1 MNILF
6 LALDINI
13 GDKTGDS
20 IHMRELATSLARIG
34 NEVFLI
40 VAYIENIE
48 SNLDWAKKI
57 PNLHLFFNKCGK
69 RFKNLSTLA
78 YSRKIAKKYRA
89 QIIYERRFSPKIGV
103 ALSKLLRIPAI
114 IELNGI
120 SDIEAEM
127 LGRTQKRKGISRP
140 IRKFISRYLFRNV
153 DSVVAVTHGIKRE
166 VIVRYGVKSD
176 KVFVIQNGA
185 NVNLFKSMGRTL
197 CREKFGLNQSDKY
210 VCFVGNLA
218 PWQGVENLV
227 KASPLIFEKEMK
239 VRFLIVGDGI
249 LGETLR
255 MMVKE
260 INMDERFHF
269 LGKIPYENVPFII
282 NASDVCVAPFIRKR
296 NEKIGLSPLKIYEY
310 LACGIPVVASDI
322 EGVGDF
328 LLETGS
334 GIAVE
339 PENYEA
345 LAQGIIELLHKEEVR
360 KVMGRNGRD
369 AVVKE
374 HSWDSVAEKVVEVCK
389 PLI

>member
-1 MNILF
+1 M
-6 LALDINI
+6 
-13 GDKTGDS
+13 
-20 IHMRELATSLARIG
+20 
-34 NEVFLI
+34 
-40 VAYIENIE
+40 
-48 SNLDWAKKI
+48 
-57 PNLHLFFNKCGK
+57 
-69 RFKNLSTLA
+69 
-78 YSRKIAKKYRA
+78 
-89 QIIYERRFSPKIGV
+89 
-103 ALSKLLRIPAI
+103 LRIPAI

-140 IRKFISRYLFRNV
+140 IRKFISRDLFRNV

-176 KVFVIQNGA
+176 KIFVIQNGA
-185 NVNLFKSMGRTL
+185 NINLFKSMSRSL

-210 VCFVGNLA
+210 VCFIGNLA

-255 MMVKE
+255 IMVKE

-282 NASDVCVAPFIRKR
+282 NASDVCVAPFIRRR

-310 LACGIPVVASDI
+310 LACGRPVVASDI

-334 GIAVE
+334 GITVE

-389 PLI
+389 LLI